1 MKKLFNHR
9 KRPYDDKIVY
19 DEWDEMEQS
28 EEFEFTEAAD
38 EYDADGDVDQGS
50 EFYAEDG
57 QDVDDAEGGFESE
70 DEYYAE
76 EMEAADDIEGNFEP
90 EDEYYAEEVEYAD
103 DTEGN
108 FEPEDEYYAEEVE
121 YTDDTEGDFE
131 PEDEYYGDEVEYAHD
146 VEGDFEAEDEYYA
159 EEIEYAD
166 DIEGDLESEDEYYAE
181 DAEEDGYAEE
191 YSDEEYDDDDDD
203 LLLLFGHKGTGSRKK
218 ARGGLNR
225 GFLNMGLMDRIIT
238 CTGVI
243 VLIVALVT
251 GSIYASSRILDN
263 QIEGFVSVGTQLA
276 DIELPGEVGL
286 LAVADAE
293 AAKKAAA
300 DALKAQE
307 EEQKRLEEEA
317 KEKDKEYEE
326 AEYSNAI
333 TVVMNAT
340 SIQKDLK
347 IKFVNKK
354 TDKLISNVPFKVTV
368 TKPDGSTQTWSD
380 DDMDGIIYKTGL
392 DGGTY
397 KVAAEELSGD
407 KYKNYVL
414 PASSQKVE
422 VKKEIEYVKVD
433 IKAEIKTEA
442 EVDVKKED
450 TKKNETQVETKLEDT
465 VGWVDSTTTLMNYK
479 EVDKSTI
486 SDPAKIAYS
495 GSFRRLAQ
503 TTTTSLIAPA
513 SYTGKISESSKSLG
527 VGETFTLSASA
538 EGVNLKDVKWT
549 SSNESVAKII
559 GSGAQITVEA
569 VGEGKAFI
577 SYTASGTATDNGE
590 VSSGNAVTNL
600 SATCTV
606 TVGTLTKGTLSVE
619 SAESAMAVGGKAS
632 VKTTAS
638 GFTEGKSLAY
648 TISNSNADIAEAAI
662 DEQGIITIT
671 GKAAGETTVTVGV
684 NYKEGGSDATKAT
697 ASLKV
702 KVTGT
707 LAIAL
712 DKTTATAFIGTPLT
726 ITAALTNAASGAA
739 VTAQSADTAIATVS
753 VDKNVVT
760 VTGVAAGSVEIT
772 VKYTENGQEVKA
784 VCAVTVKNDPK
795 NDKTSKLKDTYGNQI
810 YVQEASNYR
819 EAYYADY
826 YTASKFYVKGEAKYT
841 GWQTIDG
848 CVYYFDANGNKVTGE
863 QVIQGAQYN
872 FGPNGVLNTGSGTRG
887 IDVSKWNGNIDWN
900 AVKNSG
906 IEYVIIRC
914 GYRGSSQ
921 GALIE
926 DPKYKTNIQGAINAG
941 LKVGVYFFTQA
952 ISEAEAV
959 EEASMVLEL
968 VKNYKIS
975 YPIFLDVEASGGRA
989 DSIDKATR
997 TAVCKAF
1004 CQTIQSGGYTAGVYA
1019 NKNWLTEKI
1028 DASALGSYKIW
1039 LAQYADKPT
1048 YSGRYDIWQYQSTG
1062 KVSGINGDVDM
1073 NWSYLGY

>member
-9 KRPYDDKIVY
+9 KRPYDDKIDY
-19 DEWDEMEQS
+19 DEWNDIEQS
-28 EEFEFTEAAD
+28 GEEEYAGED
-38 EYDADGDVDQGS
+38 EYDSAEEYDFAETESEYIEEDAEQDG
-50 EFYAEDG
+50 EFYAEDEYLESEPEREEAG
-57 QDVDDAEGGFESE
+57 YDEVDYAEGGFESE

-76 EMEAADDIEGNFEP
+76 DA
-90 EDEYYAEEVEYAD
+90 EYAD
-103 DTEGN
+103 D
-108 FEPEDEYYAEEVE
+108 A
-121 YTDDTEGDFE
+121 
-131 PEDEYYGDEVEYAHD
+131 
-146 VEGDFEAEDEYYA
+146 
-159 EEIEYAD
+159 
-166 DIEGDLESEDEYYAE
+166 EGDLESEDEYYTGE
-181 DAEEDGYAEE
+181 IEYTDDIEGDLESDDEYYADE
-191 YSDEEYDDDDDD
+191 YSDDEEYDDEYDEEYDDEDEI
-203 LLLLFGHKGTGSRKK
+203 LSLFRHKDSQPRKK
-218 ARGGLNR
+218 ARSGPVL
-225 GFLNMGLMDRIIT
+225 GFLNMGTMDKIIT

-243 VLIVALVT
+243 VLIVALIT
-251 GSIYASSRILDN
+251 GGIYASSRILDN
-263 QIEGFVSVGTQLA
+263 QIESFVTVGTQLA
-276 DIELPGEVGL
+276 DIDLPGKAGL

-293 AAKKAAA
+293 AARKAAA

-326 AEYSNAI
+326 QEYANAI
-333 TVVMNAT
+333 TVVMNMT

-368 TKPDGSTQTWSD
+368 TRPDGSTETWSD
-380 DDMDGIIYKTGL
+380 DDMDGIIYKTKL
-392 DGGTY
+392 DGGIY
-397 KVAAEELSGD
+397 KVQAAELSGD
-407 KYKNYVL
+407 KYRNYSL
-414 PASSQKVE
+414 PASAQKVE
-422 VKKEIEYVKVD
+422 VKKEIEYKKVD
-433 IKAEIKTEA
+433 VKDEIKTEA

-450 TKKNETQVETKLEDT
+450 TKKNETQVEIKLEDT
-465 VGWVDSTTTLMNYK
+465 VGWVDSTTTLVNYK
-479 EVDKSTI
+479 EVEKSTI
-486 SDPAKIAYS
+486 SDPATLVYS

-503 TTTTSLIAPA
+503 VTTESTSQTTTVTTPA
-513 SYTGKISESSKSLG
+513 TTPVSYTGTISDSSKTLK
-527 VGETFTLSASA
+527 VGETFTLTASV
-538 EGVNLKDVKWT
+538 EGVKLTEVKWT
-549 SSNESVAKII
+549 SSNESIAKIT

-569 VGEGKAFI
+569 VGEGTAFI
-577 SYTASGTATDNGE
+577 SYTASGTTIGSDE
-590 VSSGNAVTNL
+590 VSSGNAVTDL
-600 SATCTV
+600 QGATCTV
-606 TVGTLTKGTLSVE
+606 KVEKAVALTKGTLSADVT
-619 SAESAMAVGGKAS
+619 APAMAVGGKVS
-632 VKTTAS
+632 VKTAAS
-638 GFTEGKSLAY
+638 GFTEGKALAY
-648 TISNSNADIAEAAI
+648 TISNSKADIADATV
-662 DEQGIITIT
+662 DEQGNVTIT
-671 GKAAGETTVTVGV
+671 GKATGETTVTVGV

-697 ASLKV
+697 LDLNV
-702 KVTGT
+702 KVTGA
-707 LAIAL
+707 LAITL
-712 DKTTATAFIGTPLT
+712 DKTTATAYIGTPLA
-726 ITAALTNAASGAA
+726 ITAALTNAVNGTA
-739 VTAQSADTAIATVS
+739 VTAESANAGIATVS

-760 VTGVAAGSVEIT
+760 VTGVATGSVDIT

-784 VCAVTVKNDPK
+784 VCTVTVKNDPK
-795 NDKTSKLKDTYGNQI
+795 NDRTNKLKDVNGNQI
-810 YVQEASNYR
+810 YVQEAGNYR

-848 CVYYFDANGNKVTGE
+848 SVYYFDANGNKVTGE
-863 QVIQGAQYN
+863 QVIQGAKYN

-975 YPIFLDVEASGGRA
+975 YPVFLDVEASGGRA

-1004 CQTIQSGGYTAGVYA
+1004 CQTIQSGGYKAGVYA
-1019 NKNWLTEKI
+1019 NRNWLTEKI

>member
-9 KRPYDDKIVY
+9 KRPYDDKIDY
-19 DEWDEMEQS
+19 DEWDEMEQV
-28 EEFEFTEAAD
+28 EEFGFEEAAD
-38 EYDADGDVDQGS
+38 EYNIEGDADQGD
-50 EFYAEDG
+50 ELYAENG
-57 QDVDDAEGGFESE
+57 QELDDVEDSFESE
-70 DEYYAE
+70 DEY
-76 EMEAADDIEGNFEP
+76 D
-90 EDEYYAEEVEYAD
+90 AEEVEDEDGAED
-103 DTEGN
+103 DFG
-108 FEPEDEYYAEEVE
+108 
-121 YTDDTEGDFE
+121 
-131 PEDEYYGDEVEYAHD
+131 PEDEYYGEETEYAD
-146 VEGDFEAEDEYYA
+146 DIEDDFESEDEYYA

-166 DIEGDLESEDEYYAE
+166 DIEGDFESEDEYYADE
-181 DAEEDGYAEE
+181 DEE
-191 YSDEEYDDDDDD
+191 YYEDEEYDDDDDSF
-203 LLLLFGHKGTGSRKK
+203 LLFRHKGTGPRKK
-218 ARGGLNR
+218 SRGGLIG
-225 GFLNMGLMDRIIT
+225 GFLNMGMMDKIIT
-238 CTGVI
+238 CTGVL

-263 QIEGFVSVGTQLA
+263 QIESFVSVGIQLA
-276 DIELPGEVGL
+276 EISLPGEAGL

-293 AAKKAAA
+293 AARKAAA

-333 TVVMNAT
+333 TVVMNTT

-422 VKKEIEYVKVD
+422 VKKEIEYKKVD
-433 IKAEIKTEA
+433 VKAEIKTEA

-465 VGWVDSTTTLMNYK
+465 VGWVESTTTLMNYK
-479 EVDKSTI
+479 EVEKSTI
-486 SDPAKIAYS
+486 SDPATIAYS

-503 TTTTSLIAPA
+503 VTTVSAITPA
-513 SYTGKISESSKSLG
+513 SYTGTISESSKSLS
-527 VGETFTLSASA
+527 VGETFTLTASA
-538 EGVNLKDVKWT
+538 DGVNLKDVKWT
-549 SSNESVAKII
+549 SSNESIAKIT

-569 VGEGKAFI
+569 VGVGNASI
-577 SYTASGTATDNGE
+577 SYTASGTTIGSND
-590 VSSGNAVTNL
+590 VSSGNAVPVL
-600 SATCTV
+600 GATCMV
-606 TVGTLTKGTLSVE
+606 TVSALTKGTLSAE
-619 SAESAMAVGGKAS
+619 SAESAMAVGGKVS

-638 GFTEGKSLAY
+638 GFTEGKALTY
-648 TISNSNADIAEAAI
+648 TISNSNVDIAEATI
-662 DEQGIITIT
+662 DEQGIVTIT

-795 NDKTSKLKDTYGNQI
+795 NDRTNKLKDTYGNQI
-810 YVQEASNYR
+810 YVQEGSNYR

-926 DPKYKTNIQGAINAG
+926 DPKYKTNIQGTINAG

-1004 CQTIQSGGYTAGVYA
+1004 CQTIQSGGYTAGIYA

-1028 DASALGSYKIW
+1028 DAGALGSYKIW